1 MAAAEQVNKDHG
13 NNGTKKEEK
22 KEEKKDTSADD
33 KARADLRA

>member
-13 NNGTKKEEK
+13 NNGAKKEEK